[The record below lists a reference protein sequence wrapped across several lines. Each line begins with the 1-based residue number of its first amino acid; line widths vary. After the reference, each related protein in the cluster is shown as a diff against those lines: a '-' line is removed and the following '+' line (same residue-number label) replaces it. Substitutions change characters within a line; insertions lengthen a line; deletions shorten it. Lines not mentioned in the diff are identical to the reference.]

1 MAREKSFVDYMIL
14 SPWNKSSKCYYRLKE
29 LERNNCLK
37 NVKSMCLL
45 VLLTTHGVV
54 CGGTA
59 VSQAFHHHRLYKYVG
74 MYVLMYIYLYESIH
88 ALHTTDKGYKIVF
101 STHHCHVMK
110 SVIELITL
118 YSVFSRN
125 DDDDGNK
132 KRGCPQ
138 FQIQICEIKMG
149 DTTTSTQY

>member
-1 MAREKSFVDYMIL
+1 IEQIQQMLLLLERAREKELPEECKSKSLQVYVFACVIDH
-14 SPWNKSSKCYYRLKE
+14 PWRCVWWD
-29 LERNNCLK
+29 C
-37 NVKSMCLL
+37 
-45 VLLTTHGVV
+45 
-54 CGGTA
+54 
-59 VSQAFHHHRLYKYVG
+59 
-74 MYVLMYIYLYESIH
+74 
-88 ALHTTDKGYKIVF
+88 GYKIVF